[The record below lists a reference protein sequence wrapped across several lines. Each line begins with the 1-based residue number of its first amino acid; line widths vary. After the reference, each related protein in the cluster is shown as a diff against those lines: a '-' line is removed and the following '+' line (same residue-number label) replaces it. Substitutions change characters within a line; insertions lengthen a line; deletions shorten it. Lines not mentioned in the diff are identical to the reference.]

1 LRAHRIRLV
10 EVRTGETTA
19 EFNRLQQPGAAVGVR
34 PSPQR
39 WKHDVPG
46 VGRPSIAAARARRDV
61 ARATNEAIDHVLLR
75 AALVDRQRA
84 LELTRREE
92 PASVADR
99 VRRRASRLAKIHGS
113 RRSQILSAA
122 DALILALYHYAAPEG
137 WLCGW
142 CDASVARDGSPRRVG
157 VGAIVLE
164 ESGRELARVSRPIA
178 ECEPFEAEIAA
189 LEAALEAISTVAA
202 RRVRVYTD
210 CDALVSLWLQRRQD
224 PRLRRVRYLARRLRR
239 FELRSLPRR
248 HNQVVHR
255 LARAG
260 ASRLNLHDS

>member
-1 LRAHRIRLV
+1 MPGWIVPPPKPPTKTAADFATERRRKVRWLEEQGLLKSARIKAALLRVPREEFIPSEYRDYAYE
-10 EVRTGETTA
+10 EVP
-19 EFNRLQQPGAAVGVR
+19 LPLPGAA
-34 PSPQR
+34 
-39 WKHDVPG
+39 
-46 VGRPSIAAARARRDV
+46 
-61 ARATNEAIDHVLLR
+61 
-75 AALVDRQRA
+75 
-84 LELTRREE
+84 
-92 PASVADR
+92 
-99 VRRRASRLAKIHGS
+99 
-113 RRSQILSAA
+113 
-122 DALILALYHYAAPEG
+122 
-137 WLCGW
+137 
-142 CDASVARDGSPRRVG
+142 
-157 VGAIVLE
+157 
-164 ESGRELARVSRPIA
+164 A

-189 LEAALEAISTVAA
+189 LEAALEATSTVAA